1 MRIAMMVDLYKP
13 HISGVTNVVALTK
26 KHLESI
32 GHKVYVFTFG
42 SLDYVDDEE
51 NIIRSPG
58 LPLLDTGFHLNL
70 SYSRTARNLLQTMDI
85 VHIHHPFISGSLA
98 MRFCRPRG
106 IPIVFTNHTRYDLYA
121 QAYLPMLPGAVSE
134 TALDAYLSSFC
145 RSCDLVIAPSKGIQH
160 VLAGYGIVDRVVVV
174 PNGVDIQPYMDCDQ
188 PMDRDNFGYD
198 KNDIVLVYVGRIG
211 PEKNLPFLLRAYA
224 GVAQAVEQAKLLIVG
239 EGPEREN
246 LEDRLNHMGLNKY
259 VTFTGRIPYEQVP
272 AFLAMADIF
281 VTASASEVHPL
292 SVIEALAT
300 GLPVLGIDS
309 PGVGDIIEDGIN
321 GQLVSQGDISAYTAK
336 LTRLIVDRELRIHLG
351 AQAKLDSS
359 SYAIDRTVGLLCDN
373 YNEILGRDD
382 KLKQPIHVRI
392 ARKFITRK
400 RW

>member
-160 VLAGYGIVDRVVVV
+160 VLAGYGIVDRVVVL

-373 YNEILGRDD
+373 YNEILGRVD

>member
-32 GHKVYVFTFG
+32 GHEVYVFTFG

-121 QAYLPMLPGAVSE
+121 QAYLPMLPGVVSE

-160 VLAGYGIVDRVVVV
+160 VLAGYGIFDRVVVL
-174 PNGVDIQPYMDCDQ
+174 PNGVDIQPYMDCEQ
-188 PMDRDNFGYD
+188 LMDRGNFGYD
-198 KNDIVLVYVGRIG
+198 ENDIVLVYVGRIG

-224 GVAQAVEQAKLLIVG
+224 GVAQAVELAKLLIVG

-246 LEDRLNHMGLNKY
+246 LEDRINHMGLNKN
-259 VTFTGRIPYEQVP
+259 VTFTGRVPYEQVP

-281 VTASASEVHPL
+281 ITASASEVHPL

-309 PGVGDIIEDGIN
+309 PGVGDIIEDGVN
-321 GQLVSQGDISAYTAK
+321 GQLVLQGDISAYTAK
-336 LTRLIVDRELRIHLG
+336 LTRLIVDRELRIRLG

>member
-32 GHKVYVFTFG
+32 GHEVYVFTFG
-42 SLDYVDDEE
+42 SLDYIDDEE

-58 LPLLDTGFHLNL
+58 LPILDTGFYLNL

-85 VHIHHPFISGSLA
+85 VHVHHPFISGSLA

-121 QAYLPMLPGAVSE
+121 QAYLPMLPGVVSE

-145 RSCDLVIAPSKGIQH
+145 RSCDLVIAPSKGIQR
-160 VLAGYGIVDRVVVV
+160 VLAGYGIVDRVVIL

-188 PMDRDNFGYD
+188 PMDRDQYGYEE
-198 KNDIVLVYVGRIG
+198 NDIVLAYVGRIG

-224 GVAQAVEQAKLLIVG
+224 GVVQAVEQVKLLIVG
-239 EGPEREN
+239 DGPEREN
-246 LEDRLNHMGLNKY
+246 LEDRVNHMGLKKY
-259 VTFTGRIPYEQVP
+259 ITFTGRVPYEQVP

-281 VTASASEVHPL
+281 VSASASEVHPL
-292 SVIEALAT
+292 SVIEALAS
-300 GLPVLGIDS
+300 GLSVLGIDS

-336 LTRLIVDRELRIHLG
+336 LTRLIVDRELRIRLG
-351 AQAKLDSS
+351 SHAKLDAS

-373 YNEILGRDD
+373 YNEILERDD
-382 KLKQPIHVRI
+382 KLKQPIHVRL
-392 ARKFITRK
+392 ARKFITR
-400 RW
+400 RR

>member
-1 MRIAMMVDLYKP
+1 MMVDLYKP

-32 GHKVYVFTFG
+32 GHEVYVFTFG

-70 SYSRTARNLLQTMDI
+70 SYSRTARNILQTMDI

-160 VLAGYGIVDRVVVV
+160 VLAGYGIVDRVVVL

-198 KNDIVLVYVGRIG
+198 KHDIVLVYVGRIG

-224 GVAQAVEQAKLLIVG
+224 GVTQAVEQAKLLIVG

>member
-373 YNEILGRDD
+373 YNEILGRVD

>member
-1 MRIAMMVDLYKP
+1 MMVDLYKP

-160 VLAGYGIVDRVVVV
+160 VLAGYGIVDRVVVL

>member
-1 MRIAMMVDLYKP
+1 MMVDLYKP

>member
-1 MRIAMMVDLYKP
+1 MMVDLYKP

-160 VLAGYGIVDRVVVV
+160 VLAGYGIVDRVVVL

-373 YNEILGRDD
+373 YNEILGRVD

>member
-1 MRIAMMVDLYKP
+1 MMVDLYKP

-373 YNEILGRDD
+373 YNEILGRVD